1 MYILITTIKNKYK
14 TIKKQLM
21 KKVIAIITMFI
32 LSVSVTIA
40 QSTPD
45 GMNYQAVA
53 RNLKGEILAKQPV
66 ALKVSLFKVVGD
78 QKTEFYRET
87 QQVTTST
94 VGVFSLILGKGQAEF
109 GQFNDVPWS
118 TENIWMEVAI
128 KSKGENDFTSISNSK
143 LLAVP
148 YAFHAITA
156 ERVSNNGNT
165 SGAVSAGSPSN
176 SWLLFGNRNSNPE
189 NDQLGTTDSVDLK
202 VITNNIDRLRIYG
215 NGNIKIARSLQ
226 VGENLT
232 VDKNVYLN
240 KQGGRTMNY
249 GPFTVDSSKAT
260 VLGGTLTV
268 DQATDLNAAL
278 NVDGP
283 VDMNGRLFVN
293 TASPTK
299 LTGTLRVDGVSDFN
313 EALSVNNAKP
323 TVLTGNLR
331 ADSTAIFKSYVK
343 LTNSALDQDTAGGG
357 ANALPTGALQVAG
370 GGYFGGSVVIKKDL
384 KIGGELASGVL
395 IATRDIE
402 SVSTTTGALIVKGG
416 AGIGRN
422 VNIGG
427 EVKIDSN
434 LIVKRDVTINSNT
447 PSSDPSTGALV
458 VNGGVGINGGQLNL
472 TSDSTYVANFNNTS
486 GRNGI
491 SIQINSD
498 ETADQKVNNDNN
510 FIEFRNGAGDVVG
523 RIEGE
528 TLAEMYANN
537 SDYKAERK
545 QYESDL
551 TFGTIDVVVG
561 AAEVLMAIDDL
572 VGASTD
578 FRGCFGLGACL
589 ASPGPADIA
598 NAIINLA
605 IAIASEVATAIS
617 LDKIDTFKDDFVII
631 KDQEIGVTYESGA
644 GDYAEYLT
652 KADPSEDFNAGDIV
666 GIKGGKISK
675 NVNGAE
681 KILVISKKPIVLGNV
696 PSAENKNL
704 SEKVAFLGQ
713 VPVRVFGKVN
723 VGDYILPNGNNN
735 GVGRAI
741 SPSKIKSTDLKNIV
755 GIAWSEGSN
764 NTGINTINVAVGLAI
779 NDNQVLVDEMKA
791 EINNLQNQI
800 AQTNA
805 MLEKL
810 VPGFKAPNGSG
821 TMSTAVFN
829 TPKSNNQPSTNELE
843 EIKAL
848 GGVMNPD
855 GSIYYRPSRDL
866 VIQSVDFAMEKIENE
881 KLFKGNE
888 EFSKKLKDPSFK
900 EMIVDKI
907 FKELE
912 KALAGLNEALNSY
925 IKNKKG

>member
-1 MYILITTIKNKYK
+1 
-14 TIKKQLM
+14 
-21 KKVIAIITMFI
+21 
-32 LSVSVTIA
+32 
-40 QSTPD
+40 
-45 GMNYQAVA
+45 
-53 RNLKGEILAKQPV
+53 
-66 ALKVSLFKVVGD
+66 
-78 QKTEFYRET
+78 
-87 QQVTTST
+87 
-94 VGVFSLILGKGQAEF
+94 VFSLILGKGQAEF

-313 EALSVNNAKP
+313 EALNVNNAKP

-370 GGYFGGSVVIKKDL
+370 GGYFGGNVVIKKNL

-395 IATRDIE
+395 IATKDIE

-434 LIVKRDVTINSNT
+434 LIVQKDVIINSTT
-447 PSSDPSTGALV
+447 PSINGSTGALV
-458 VNGGVGINGGQLNL
+458 VKGGVGIDGVLNL
-472 TSDSTYVANFNNTS
+472 TNNENYVANFKNTS

-498 ETADQKVNNDNN
+498 ETVDQKVNNDNN
-510 FIEFRNGAGDVVG
+510 FVEFRNRDGEIVG

-528 TLAEMYANN
+528 TVQNLEDNN
-537 SDYKAERK
+537 SDYRAELN
-545 QYESDL
+545 QYTADIVYGTLDL
-551 TFGTIDVVVG
+551 IFTTYDVV
-561 AAEVLMAIDDL
+561 
-572 VGASTD
+572 
-578 FRGCFGLGACL
+578 
-589 ASPGPADIA
+589 
-598 NAIINLA
+598 NAIQDA
-605 IAIASEVATAIS
+605 ISAAVDVAPCLGIGFCLTSPPPITNAVKIAMIAVAVIQEITCIASLGT
-617 LDKIDTFKDDFVII
+617 LGYFTDYFKQKKRD
-631 KDQEIGVTYESGA
+631 EIGVTYESGA

-652 KADPSEDFNAGDIV
+652 KADPAEDFNAGDIV

-735 GVGRAI
+735 GVGKAI

-764 NTGINTINVAVGLAI
+764 EININTINVAVGLAI
-779 NDNQVLVDEMKA
+779 NDNQIIVDEMKS

-800 AQTNA
+800 AQTNLL
-805 MLEKL
+805 LEKL
-810 VPGFKAPNGSG
+810 VPGFKAPNSSN
-821 TMSTAVFN
+821 TVSTPV
-829 TPKSNNQPSTNELE
+829 SNSPQITSNQISQAQLDQ
-843 EIKAL
+843 ISAL
-848 GGVMNPD
+848 GGVLNPD
-855 GSIYYRPSRDL
+855 GSIYYT
-866 VIQSVDFAMEKIENE
+866 ITKE
-881 KLFKGNE
+881 KLINGFELAQKMDNNGGADLKRQE
-888 EFSKKLKDPSFK
+888 IWKKINSDPSYKQSIIDRVAK
-900 EMIVDKI
+900 EIEDI
-907 FKELE
+907 RTLGKEKYLE
-912 KALAGLNEALNSY
+912 S
-925 IKNKKG
+925 KNIRGKYLQSIER